1 MPSGLSKQGN
11 QGIHSPDWEGSL
23 RAGLGK
29 YKHSIGGIILQTNQI
44 SPARGRV
51 SGVKRVFV
59 SNSNKLDKAKE
70 MTG

>member
-1 MPSGLSKQGN
+1 M
-11 QGIHSPDWEGSL
+11 
-23 RAGLGK
+23 RAWLGEK
-29 YKHSIGGIILQTNQI
+29 KHSIGGIILQTNQI

-59 SNSNKLDKAKE
+59 SNSYKLDKPKE